1 MNMRRSRTY
10 VLVLTVMLALLGCTT
25 TKDLERRPELIAVEP
40 ADSSENDK
48 TDRRGLES
56 TGQAEGMAV
65 TGGEAAGKAGESASA
80 AGAAVRPKAD
90 AGVTA
95 IAVDGN
101 QQEPQPSAPI
111 VIEKKIYI
119 EKPIY
124 YPDSAQPQAAKPGES
139 VQGAMSK
146 GVIKPK
152 DYNGAM
158 MLYDYDDIL
167 VYQVFTMPLRVTDLY
182 LQPGEKIIEQPF
194 CGDTTRWSIGGGVS
208 KTDGVDTQHL
218 YLKPSEE
225 GLETTL
231 IINTDRRIYHLIIK
245 SFKDTFM
252 LAVKWRYPGQ
262 EMPFNFISTGSEN
275 QQIDSQAGG
284 QGGTQGENSAA
295 FGLDPAFMSTDY
307 TVSYPKN
314 NPPDWLP
321 TLVVDDGSKTYIILP
336 PSVIHHELPAVFGE
350 NGEIVNFRVKDN
362 VIMVDRLMKKIQLKL
377 RNVTVDI
384 KKKGA

>member
-1 MNMRRSRTY
+1 MNMRRSRTFA
-10 VLVLTVMLALLGCTT
+10 LVLIVALALLGCTT

-40 ADSSENDK
+40 AASSENEK
-48 TDRRGLES
+48 TDSRRPES
-56 TGQAEGMAV
+56 AGQAEGLDVA
-65 TGGEAAGKAGESASA
+65 GGEAAEKGGEGACATA
-80 AGAAVRPKAD
+80 AAAAPKAD
-90 AGVTA
+90 EGATA
-95 IAVDGN
+95 RAVDAS
-101 QQEPQPSAPI
+101 QQGSQPSAPI
-111 VIEKKIYI
+111 VIEKKVYI

-124 YPDSAQPQAAKPGES
+124 YPDSAQPPAAKPGES

-182 LQPGEKIIEQPF
+182 LQPGEKVIEQPF

-208 KTDGVDTQHL
+208 KTAGVDTQHL

-245 SFKDTFM
+245 SYKDTFM

-295 FGLDPAFMSTDY
+295 YGLDPAFMSTDY

-314 NPPDWLP
+314 NPPEWLP

-336 PSVIHHELPAVFGE
+336 ASVIFHELPAVFGE
-350 NGEIVNFRVKDN
+350 KGELVNFRVKDN

-377 RNVTVDI
+377 RNVTVEI
-384 KKKGA
+384 TKKGA